1 MKDDVMELEQLIA
14 ILAPLMSMER
24 EAENCQSS
32 EEYRAF
38 RRRIE
43 DVNQDALEG
52 LRQFILDRPTWRIT
66 EMQVV
71 HYSLMKHPDLIYSV
85 IDQGVLSAL
94 VNEAWRGLH
103 GWKA

>member
-1 MKDDVMELEQLIA
+1 MEDDVMEMEQLIA
-14 ILAPLMSMER
+14 TLAPLIALER
-24 EAENCQSS
+24 EAENCQSV

-38 RRRIE
+38 RQQIE

-52 LRQFILDRPTWRIT
+52 LGQFILDRPTWGIA
-66 EMQVV
+66 EMQSVY
-71 HYSLMKHPDLIYSV
+71 YSLMEQPDLIYAV

-94 VNEAWRGLH
+94 VDEAWYGFH